1 MKLMKRYFKDNKR
14 YFQFVRKHPELKIEN
29 VYMTKKSIVAIIS
42 KRRGRPRQTVMKVVE
57 TYRKGPRQTLS
68 L

>member
-14 YFQFVRKHPELKIEN
+14 YFQFVRKHPELKVET

-42 KRRGRPRQTVMKVVE
+42 KRRGRPRQIGVKVLE
-57 TYRKGPRQTLS
+57 SYMRGPEKILS
-68 L
+68 